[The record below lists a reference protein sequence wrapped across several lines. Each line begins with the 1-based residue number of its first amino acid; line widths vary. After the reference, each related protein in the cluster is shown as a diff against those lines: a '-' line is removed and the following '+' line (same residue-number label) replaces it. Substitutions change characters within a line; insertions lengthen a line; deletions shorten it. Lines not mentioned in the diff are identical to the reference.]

1 MTSSLQKLQHLLR
14 RLFRLDEPR
23 DLDFGIH
30 RVINLKRERLSEY
43 VDNKLPT
50 KVAEILKES
59 GGEIRQAKTDELQR
73 SRDWAVEV
81 LGPRGLDADGK
92 LTDPAFAQIPAGENY
107 LRAQQDALHLK
118 PAEKMQEE
126 IYDHLASFFARYECG
141 GGDIVPR
148 RRHSVQ
154 NQYALPHN
162 GEEVLL
168 HWANRDQYYIKTAAL
183 HSGVAFKADGKR
195 FRFQISETQ
204 DIPRDNNKDGRFL
217 LPQIAKAAKNESGDI
232 VVPFVFRALSKAE
245 QTRHAEAANGENG
258 NGSKV
263 QRGILAAALADLKKA
278 AEKNPD
284 LRPMLKSHMA
294 QAEKSVFAVHA
305 ARFVRRNNA
314 DFFIHRNL
322 RKFLSEELD
331 FYLKNE
337 ALNAEEL
344 AGLNGFAVAA
354 RMVVFCA
361 VRKIAA
367 DIIDALAEWE
377 NLQKSLWEK
386 KKFIL
391 QTEYCATLGHIPNAE
406 KSGILKDIAG
416 CEKQWAEWEAMGVNG
431 EAAALFSGNGKGKRE
446 KRAAYLRDNP
456 SLPVDTANFPPEFK
470 ERLLAQFSDID
481 DATDGVLIHGENWQA
496 LNLIQGM
503 YRGRVK
509 CVYIDPPYNT
519 DMSPILYKNDYKH
532 SSWLSMMDGRLRLTP
547 ALMTANGVLCVA
559 IDDEEIHHLKLL
571 MDGVLGKGR
580 HIGTVA
586 VQSNPGGRDIN
597 THFAI
602 SHEYCLFYANA
613 EQQEMLLPR
622 EVDATGEK
630 TGQFRRTGGLA
641 SPEERENSEFAF
653 YYEPNDLTILGV
665 GGKRVSPFPADYEP
679 TVIHCLDAQGEGVEL
694 NPSDFFAAHPSV
706 KTLLPVFKNGDRGV
720 WRWSDRGKI
729 LSAVKQGK
737 ICISNRHG
745 KISARLTSE
754 VSPSYKPKTIWADSA
769 YSASVHGTVLLQHIL
784 GEKGIFSYPKSINT
798 VQTAVA
804 ASMHGHEEGFA
815 LDYFA
820 GSGTTA
826 HAVVNLNREDGGRR
840 KFVLAEMGKYFN
852 TVLLPRVK
860 KITYAPEWK
869 DGKAVRPATR
879 EEFNRGPR
887 LVKYQRIESYED
899 TLANI
904 KFESGGLDLEKFAP
918 RYELDWESRKRPT
931 RLIESDLESPFS
943 YALELTMGNGENG
956 EKTRTETADLP
967 ETFAYL
973 IGLRVRTR
981 EVAEDNGRRYLI
993 QRGMSEE
1000 GETAVIWRDTKGW
1013 TDKDYE
1019 RDRAFIRGG
1028 KFAEGASWVLVNG
1041 GSTLKKSGSL
1051 NPVFGDKMFPAE
1063 KGKGEGEARGGKSAS
1078 LD

>member
-23 DLDFGIH
+23 DLDFGIY

-92 LTDPAFAQIPAGENY
+92 LTDPAFAQTPAGENY

-141 GGDIVPR
+141 GGDIVPQ

-162 GEEVLL
+162 GEEVML

-245 QTRHAEAANGENG
+245 QTRHAEAAANGENG

-322 RKFLSEELD
+322 RKFLSDELD

-406 KSGILKDIAG
+406 KSGILKDIAE

-431 EAAALFSGNGKGKRE
+431 EAAALFSGKGKNGKRV
-446 KRAAYLRDNP
+446 AYLRENP

-470 ERLLAQFSDID
+470 DRLLAQFSDID

-519 DMSPILYKNDYKH
+519 GPSEILYKNDFKH
-532 SSWLSMMDGRLRLTP
+532 SCWLS
-547 ALMTANGVLCVA
+547 LMENRIVASLPMLGKSGVYVVA
-559 IDDEEIHHLKLL
+559 IDENEQEILGMLLSGLFPERDKTCVTVVHNPSGQQSDNFSLCHENAYFVYPSGGRFIGMKTREAADADIRPLRDVSTGSHLREDAANCFYPILVKDGEIVGFGDVCDDSFHPDGANVKRADGVIEVYPIDAQNTERKWVFARQKVETIRGELTARRNKNRGIWDVIRTKTVFNHKTVWDDKKYSANSYGSKLL
-571 MDGVLGKGR
+571 GDMG
-580 HIGTVA
+580 IGEFGFPKSVYTVA
-586 VQSNPGGRDIN
+586 D
-597 THFAI
+597 
-602 SHEYCLFYANA
+602 C
-613 EQQEMLLPR
+613 
-622 EVDATGEK
+622 VDAALCGEK
-630 TGQFRRTGGLA
+630 
-641 SPEERENSEFAF
+641 N
-653 YYEPNDLTILGV
+653 
-665 GGKRVSPFPADYEP
+665 
-679 TVIHCLDAQGEGVEL
+679 
-694 NPSDFFAAHPSV
+694 AH
-706 KTLLPVFKNGDRGV
+706 
-720 WRWSDRGKI
+720 
-729 LSAVKQGK
+729 
-737 ICISNRHG
+737 
-745 KISARLTSE
+745 
-754 VSPSYKPKTIWADSA
+754 
-769 YSASVHGTVLLQHIL
+769 
-784 GEKGIFSYPKSINT
+784 
-798 VQTAVA
+798 VA
-804 ASMHGHEEGFA
+804 
-815 LDYFA
+815 DYFA

-860 KITYAPEWK
+860 KVTYAPEWK

-879 EEFNRGPR
+879 EEFERGPR

-904 KFESGGLDLEKFAP
+904 AFESGGLDMEKITP
-918 RYELDWESRKRPT
+918 RYELDFESRKRPT
-931 RLIESDLESPFS
+931 RLTRTGLDSPFS
-943 YALELTMGNGENG
+943 YALELTTGNGENG
-956 EKTRTETADLP
+956 ETTRRETADLS
-967 ETFAYL
+967 ETFSYL
-973 IGLRVRTR
+973 TGFRVRTR
-981 EVAEDNGRRYLI
+981 RMERDDSGRLYLV
-993 QRGMSEE
+993 QRGTLE
-1000 GETAVIWRDTKGW
+1000 GRETAVIWRETAGW
-1013 TDKDYE
+1013 EDADYE
-1019 RDRAFIRGG
+1019 RDRDFIASRGLADG
-1028 KFAEGASWVLVNG
+1028 AERTLVNG
-1041 GSTLKKSGSL
+1041 GTCKSGFESL
-1051 NPVFGDKMFPAE
+1051 NPIFAGRMFPE
-1063 KGKGEGEARGGKSAS
+1063 NKE
-1078 LD
+1078 D

>member
-73 SRDWAVEV
+73 AHEWAVKN

-92 LTDPAFAQIPAGENY
+92 LANPAFAQTPAGENY

-141 GGDIVPR
+141 GGDIVPQ

-162 GEEVLL
+162 GEEVML

-322 RKFLSEELD
+322 RKFLSDELD

-431 EAAALFSGNGKGKRE
+431 EAAALFSGKGKNGKRI
-446 KRAAYLRDNP
+446 AYLRENP

-470 ERLLAQFSDID
+470 DRLLAQFSDID

-509 CVYIDPPYNT
+509 CVYIDPPYNAPA
-519 DMSPILYKNDYKH
+519 SEVLYKNDFKH
-532 SSWLSMMDGRLRLTP
+532 SCWLSLMYGRLLAGH
-547 ALMTANGVLCVA
+547 ALMSPDGVMAVA
-559 IDDEEIHHLKLL
+559 IDDYEFVRLAMLLEQFLPGYESYAAIVKHH
-571 MDGVLGKGR
+571 GAGGA
-580 HIGTVA
+580 GTNLSRV
-586 VQSNPGGRDIN
+586 
-597 THFAI
+597 
-602 SHEYCLFYANA
+602 HEYNIFLVPEGLDILKGKKRETAESRAFTRTGTAESNTRIGRPNSFYALLVDPETSMVVGA
-613 EQQEMLLPR
+613 EAPPNIGESYPR
-622 EVDATGEK
+622 EDTDN
-630 TGQFRRTGGLA
+630 GL
-641 SPEERENSEFAF
+641 SRVYPIIGDGSER
-653 YYEPNDLTILGV
+653 
-665 GGKRVSPFPADYEP
+665 
-679 TVIHCLDAQGEGVEL
+679 
-694 NPSDFFAAHPSV
+694 
-706 KTLLPVFKNGDRGV
+706 V
-720 WRWSDRGKI
+720 WRRSYESVLPLIESGELRR
-729 LSAVKQGK
+729 QGQA
-737 ICISNRHG
+737 IFHRIEHDGSREPLYS
-745 KISARLTSE
+745 IWQ
-754 VSPSYKPKTIWADSA
+754 SPKFNAGA
-769 YSASVHGTVLLQHIL
+769 HGTNLLRDL
-784 GEKGIFSYPKSINT
+784 FGDANVFAYPKSVHT
-798 VQTAVA
+798 VETAID
-804 ASMHGHEEGFA
+804 SMTHDAGDCLI

-826 HAVVNLNREDGGRR
+826 HAVVNLNRGDGGRR
-840 KFVLAEMGKYFN
+840 KFVLAEMGAHFN
-852 TVLLPRVK
+852 TTLLPRVK
-860 KITYAPEWK
+860 KIIHAPEWK
-869 DGKAVRPATR
+869 DGGAVRPATR
-879 EEFNRGPR
+879 EEFKRGPR

-904 KFESGGLDLEKFAP
+904 KFESGGLDMEKITP
-918 RYELDWESRKRPT
+918 RYELDFESRKRPT
-931 RLIESDLESPFS
+931 RLTRTGLDSPFS
-943 YALELTMGNGENG
+943 YALELTTGNGENG
-956 EKTRTETADLP
+956 ETTRRETADLS
-967 ETFAYL
+967 ETFSYL
-973 IGLRVRTR
+973 TGFRVRTR
-981 EVAEDNGRRYLI
+981 RMERDDSGRIYLV
-993 QRGMSEE
+993 QRGTLE
-1000 GETAVIWRDTKGW
+1000 GRETAVIWRETAGW
-1013 TDKDYE
+1013 EDADYE
-1019 RDRAFIRGG
+1019 RDRDFIASRGLADG
-1028 KFAEGASWVLVNG
+1028 AERTLVNG
-1041 GSTLKKSGSL
+1041 GTCKSGFESL
-1051 NPVFGDKMFPAE
+1051 NPIFAGRMFPE
-1063 KGKGEGEARGGKSAS
+1063 NKE
-1078 LD
+1078 D